1 MMAISTATAR
11 VVNKFGDAPV
21 QVVPAPSGLA
31 TKVFDARTTAGV
43 EQERK
48 GGGCPEVLFVGRLV
62 ERKGVEVLVRAVA
75 RLSRHRPIQLTVVG
89 DGEWR
94 SRIVETVA
102 KHGAAEFVRL
112 AGRVSE
118 EELVEAY
125 RRADVFTLPA
135 VVDSK
140 GDTEG
145 LGVVLIEALCAGL
158 PVVGSNVG
166 GIPDIV
172 VDGETGWLV
181 PSGDDE
187 RLAEVLADVLDN
199 PREARKRVEVGVRR
213 VQQHFTS
220 EGVAKAYVAC
230 YESASV
236 RVGASGTPTKNI

>member
-1 MMAISTATAR
+1 MENGAA
-11 VVNKFGDAPV
+11 
-21 QVVPAPSGLA
+21 
-31 TKVFDARTTAGV
+31 
-43 EQERK
+43 
-48 GGGCPEVLFVGRLV
+48 
-62 ERKGVEVLVRAVA
+62 
-75 RLSRHRPIQLTVVG
+75 
-89 DGEWR
+89 
-94 SRIVETVA
+94 RIVETVA

-125 RRADVFTLPA
+125 RRADVFACRPSWTRRA
-135 VVDSK
+135 TRKV
-140 GDTEG
+140 

-199 PREARKRVEVGVRR
+199 PVKLGKGSKWE
-213 VQQHFTS
+213 
-220 EGVAKAYVAC
+220 
-230 YESASV
+230 
-236 RVGASGTPTKNI
+236 